1 MNTFIRKIT
10 SRKLLIAIVGI
21 VIGLATTFGISESE
35 YSQVAGVVT
44 SLASVVSYII
54 GEAITDAARADAD
67 IVASIKEINTEE

>member
-10 SRKLLIAIVGI
+10 SRKLWIAIVGI